1 MLDTLAIMP
10 LEEHHYDDFLCLV
23 NPNNSELMESV
34 KSFEAEREK
43 VIMMKQFRKVALHLF
58 LKIRIFLLP
67 DLHRQ

>member
-1 MLDTLAIMP
+1 MLDTLVIMP
-10 LEEHHYDDFLCLV
+10 LEGHHYDDFLCLV
-23 NPNNSELMESV
+23 NPNNSKLMESV

-43 VIMMKQFRKVALHLF
+43 VKMMKQFRKVTLHLF